1 VIATPRTVLRPLSER
16 DAAALFS
23 YRSLPEV
30 YRFQTWV
37 PRDLDDALAF
47 ILRYSTDPPTEEGDW
62 RQLGIHLRT
71 DDALVGDCGFRLFDR
86 GQAEIGYTIAPSHQR
101 VGLGTEVVQ
110 ALVSHLFEA
119 RHVQCLIARTDPAN
133 VGSITILERVGF
145 RRATSTPVALRTS
158 GESEGDYVYSMQRED
173 RATPGRRGPSFAQR

>member
-1 VIATPRTVLRPLSER
+1 MIQTKRTILRPLSKS

-47 ILRYSTDPPTEEGDW
+47 IVRYSTDPPTAQGDW
-62 RQLGIHLRT
+62 RQLGIRLRT
-71 DDALVGDCGFRLFDR
+71 DDALVGDCGFRVFAV
-86 GQAEIGYTIAPSHQR
+86 GEAEIGYTIAPSHQR
-101 VGLGTEVVQ
+101 SGLGTEVVR

-119 RHVQCLIARTDPAN
+119 HRLQRLIARTDPAN
-133 VGSITILERVGF
+133 LGSITILERIGF
-145 RRATSTPVALRTS
+145 RRVAPGRVSLCAG
-158 GESEGDYVYSMQRED
+158 GECEGDYVFSMRLED
-173 RATPGRRGPSFAQR
+173 WVTRARRGPSVAQR